1 MNRLHRSSVNM
12 VSSAAGYVV
21 PMLANLIATPLL
33 LRGLGEAAFGLQSLV
48 AVIIGY
54 LTMMDMGL
62 ALPIIKLLAEDRAK
76 NDIEAENRMLS
87 TTLQLYGAIGIVGMV
102 VIVLA
107 ADWFARSVFKVPTEL
122 IPQATLVFRLAGIGF
137 LGSMGMSWG
146 QALAMGLQ
154 RFEISYGVSAVSNV
168 AGVGLGLVMVYAGYG
183 VVGYVLVRV
192 ITSLSSGPAYWLL
205 ARRLL
210 PTFRVKWG
218 IDRATLRRVR
228 GYVGCGVINRATSSL
243 VSRLDQTLIGVW
255 LGVAAAGVY
264 SVSFLVVNSLG
275 YMISYM
281 LGFIFPLASELQSL
295 GNMDRLRDIFTRATR
310 FITALAGMIFVPL
323 FVLGDIFLT
332 LWVPS
337 IAGQAAVV
345 LRLLTLAGYLGTLCA
360 SLTNN
365 AVIGMGH
372 IRQFTIYATIR
383 SIVLGASCLLLI
395 RRFGLEGA
403 GWALLVTE
411 IVDGVYLFVALRNY
425 LQIKPLA
432 IFRTAYLKPMVLGV
446 MLGAVVWLAR
456 PLAHSWLGL
465 TGVVGLLELIY
476 ISVGYWIGIFG
487 ETEKRVV
494 TDFWEMVAGKSSRWR
509 KSR

>member
-1 MNRLHRSSVNM
+1 MNSLQRSSVNM
-12 VSSAAGYVV
+12 VSSAVGYVV
-21 PMLANLIATPLL
+21 PMVANLIATPLL

-54 LTMMDMGL
+54 LTVMDMGL
-62 ALPIIKLLAEDRAK
+62 DLPIIKLLAEDRAK
-76 NDIEAENRMLS
+76 NDVESENRMLS
-87 TTLQLYGAIGIVGMV
+87 TTFQLYGGIGIVGMV
-102 VIVLA
+102 IIVLA
-107 ADWFARSVFKVPTEL
+107 ADWLVRSVFKVPTEL

-146 QALAMGLQ
+146 RALAMGLQ

-168 AGVGLGLVMVYAGYG
+168 AGVGLGLAMVYAGYG
-183 VVGYVLVRV
+183 VVGYVLVRM

-218 IDRATLRRVR
+218 IDRVTLRRVR
-228 GYVGCGVINRATSSL
+228 SYVGCGVINRASSSL

-264 SVSFLVVNSLG
+264 SVPFLVVNSLG

-323 FVLGDIFLT
+323 FVLGDIFLA

-345 LRLLTLAGYLGTLCA
+345 LRLLTLASYLGTLSA
-360 SLTNN
+360 SLNN
-365 AVIGMGH
+365 GVVIGMGH
-372 IRQFTIYATIR
+372 IRQFTIYVTFR
-383 SIVLGASCLLLI
+383 SIVLGGLCFLLI
-395 RRFGLEGA
+395 RPFGLEGA
-403 GWALLVTE
+403 GWALLVTVV
-411 IVDGVYLFVALRNY
+411 VDGGFLFFALRNY
-425 LQIKPLA
+425 LQISPLV
-432 IFRTAYLKPMVLGV
+432 IFKAAYLKPMVFSV
-446 MLGAVVWLAR
+446 VLGAVVWLAR

-487 ETEKRVV
+487 ETEKRAVAGL
-494 TDFWEMVAGKSSRWR
+494 WKMVAGKSAQTA
-509 KSR
+509 